1 MQTTKRIHLNPN
13 GNLIKINGSIYRH
26 YTRNLTVSL
35 PSIFFAI
42 SHGAT
47 VYEILDNGE
56 TVKLTTQNYAL
67 DNQKTYNE
75 NYNAKR
81 IEEEN
86 RIRNTQLEESVD
98 ENTENSENDISEPIK
113 VPESIESEA
122 LRTDNEEESSDE
134 DKNTPKKSNRKNSSK
149 KTVEE

>member
-13 GNLIKINGSIYRH
+13 GNLIKINGNIYRH

-47 VYEILDNGE
+47 VYEVLDNGE

-67 DNQKTYNE
+67 NNQKIYYE
-75 NYNAKR
+75 KR
-81 IEEEN
+81 EKKLEEEN
-86 RIRNTQLEESVD
+86 RIRNAQLDESVD
-98 ENTENSENDISEPIK
+98 ENTENSENDISEQVK

-149 KTVEE
+149 KAVEE

>member
-13 GNLIKINGSIYRH
+13 GNLIKINGNIYRH

-47 VYEILDNGE
+47 VYEVLDNGE

-67 DNQKTYNE
+67 NNQKIYYE
-75 NYNAKR
+75 KR
-81 IEEEN
+81 EKKLEEEN
-86 RIRNTQLEESVD
+86 RIRNAQLEESVD
-98 ENTENSENDISEPIK
+98 ENTENSENDISEHVK

-134 DKNTPKKSNRKNSSK
+134 DKNTLKKSNRKNSSK

>member
-1 MQTTKRIHLNPN
+1 MQTTKKIHLNPN
-13 GNLIKINGSIYRH
+13 GNLIKINGNIYRH

-47 VYEILDNGE
+47 VYEVLDDGE

-67 DNQKTYNE
+67 NNQKIYYE
-75 NYNAKR
+75 KR
-81 IEEEN
+81 EKKFEEEN
-86 RIRNTQLEESVD
+86 KIRNAQLEENID
-98 ENTENSENDISEPIK
+98 KNTENSENDISEQVK
-113 VPESIESEA
+113 VFESIELND
-122 LRTDNEEESSDE
+122 LRTDNEEESSDD
-134 DKNTPKKSNRKNSSK
+134 DKNISKKSNRKNSSK

>member
-13 GNLIKINGSIYRH
+13 GNLIKINGNIYRH

-47 VYEILDNGE
+47 VYEVLDNGE

-67 DNQKTYNE
+67 NNQKIYYE
-75 NYNAKR
+75 KR
-81 IEEEN
+81 EKKLEEEN
-86 RIRNTQLEESVD
+86 RIRNAQLEESVD
-98 ENTENSENDISEPIK
+98 ENTENSENNISEQIK